1 MSYLKQV
8 LNQTKKIQKQK
19 FVIALVKQHLSS
31 DIRTIKKHS
40 ITSNTNH
47 IQNCKGNIG
56 IYQQTKLRTYIYWEI
71 LGTHKLYNQSSK
83 RCLPY
88 LNEKLA
94 IVLHK
99 DNNMLNKRSEVIST
113 CRHRNKYML
122 TKYDSKD

>member
-19 FVIALVKQHLSS
+19 FVIALVKQHLNS

-88 LNEKLA
+88 L
-94 IVLHK
+94 K
-99 DNNMLNKRSEVIST
+99 DNNMLNKRSEVISK